1 MIKLNEKQKKAL
13 FEQTQTVIEQA
24 TEGKSTREIMATIYV
39 DNLDSKTYEQG
50 LMMADAVIDSVA
62 TFDAQYSDAK
72 SDVDKWLDKTL
83 NDIGENMSLSEKC
96 TLWLKIA
103 TAVSMANDELKR
115 EGAFDNKN
123 ILNEIESLEISQ
135 EQATSELEKE
145 LYEKAKEAIQNSNV
159 MLSIIAEQGESLK
172 NAENEDSVAAILLDF
187 GSREIDFRAIA
198 SMIAYTNVKNG
209 TFDNI
214 PVDMRLE
221 QLTTLVCATVE
232 EMRIADAVAKDEM
245 ELDTAKT
252 LLSLLGMI
260 SAICMIP
267 PAISI
272 GTLVVTSL
280 VNGLFVLPVMGAMT
294 VLMLIGLKKGYIW
307 WNKET
312 SELVEQCAVTIQSVK
327 ESLET
332 IKHSIKETVVPKCS
346 SIIKSIWEKIKSM
359 ISRFKGRDK
368 VEANEE
374 EEIEEK
380 EPECVADFDWFND

>member
-62 TFDAQYSDAK
+62 TFDTQYSDAK
-72 SDVDKWLDKTL
+72 SDVDKWLDKAL
-83 NDIGENMSLSEKC
+83 SDISENMSLSEKC

-135 EQATSELEKE
+135 EQATLELEKE
-145 LYEKAKEAIQNSNV
+145 LYEKAKETIQNSNV

-172 NAENEDSVAAILLDF
+172 NAENEDSVAGILLDF

-221 QLTTLVCATVE
+221 QLTTLVCTTVE

-245 ELDTAKT
+245 DLDTAKT

-267 PAISI
+267 PAICI

-280 VNGLFVLPVMGAMT
+280 VNGLFVLPAMGAMA
-294 VLMLIGLKKGYIW
+294 VLMLIGIKKGYVW

-312 SELVEQCAVTIQSVK
+312 SELVEQCAVTIQSVR

-332 IKHSIKETVVPKCS
+332 IKHSIRETVVPKVS
-346 SIIKSIWEKIKSM
+346 SIIKSIWDKISSM
-359 ISRFKGRDK
+359 ISRFKEKDK
-368 VEANEE
+368 TEVNED
-374 EEIEEK
+374 EEINEK
-380 EPECVADFDWFND
+380 EPEYVADFDWFND